1 MKFLSVICLGL
12 FIAGASAVPTKLHF
26 NPFLMPF
33 NLENQCGDQTA
44 GGLGPAMRKFV
55 DLMPFEE
62 MVDIFFDAV
71 IEDPDVTDFFNYLT
85 GAEFGTLAEAVRNMP
100 EFVDFME
107 YLCIELK
114 FDFYR

>member
-1 MKFLSVICLGL
+1 MKFLSAICLGL
-12 FIAGASAVPTKLHF
+12 LVAGASAVPTKLHF
-26 NPFLMPF
+26 NPFLNSL

-55 DLMPFEE
+55 DLMPFEA
-62 MVDIFFDAV
+62 MIDIFFDAV
-71 IEDPDVTDFFNYLT
+71 IEDPDVTEFFNFLT
-85 GAEFGTLAEAVRNMP
+85 GAEFGTLAEEVRNMP

-107 YLCIELK
+107 YLCIETK